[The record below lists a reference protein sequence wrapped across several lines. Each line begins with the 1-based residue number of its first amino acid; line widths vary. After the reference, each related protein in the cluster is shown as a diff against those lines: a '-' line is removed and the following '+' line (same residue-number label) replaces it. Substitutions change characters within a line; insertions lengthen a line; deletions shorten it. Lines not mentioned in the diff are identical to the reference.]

1 MPPPAPGNRAGTRT
15 PGGGPVP
22 GPARVPA
29 RRVPL
34 ETAVHSA
41 VTVASGLV
49 GAREIVVGGVDYG
62 EGCAALV
69 RAAYAGAP
77 ISPLDGDARTLHA
90 RAAAEGRAR
99 RFRPAAGDLV
109 FLADRPGGPPEHV
122 GLVERVA
129 PDGTVLV
136 LHRLEAGVARVRLNA
151 SQPWK
156 ARDEAG
162 KTLNDVLLVGAGR
175 VTVARLLVGYASLR

>member
-1 MPPPAPGNRAGTRT
+1 
-15 PGGGPVP
+15 V
-22 GPARVPA
+22 RVQA

-34 ETAVHSA
+34 ETAARTA
-41 VTVASGLV
+41 VDVASGLL
-49 GAREIVVGGVDYG
+49 GARRIVVGGVDYG

-69 RAAYAGAP
+69 RAAYAGAGVTVE
-77 ISPLDGDARTLHA
+77 DGDAASLHV

-136 LHRLEAGVARVRLNA
+136 LHRMDSGVVRVRLNA

-156 ARDEAG
+156 ARTDEG
-162 KTLNDVLLVGAGR
+162 KTLNDVLIVGAGR
-175 VTVARLLVGYASLR
+175 VTVARLLVAYAGVH